1 MFVRGILPLLL
12 AIVIASAAH
21 AQQARPGD
29 VVTGPA
35 RVTDSD
41 KMVVNGVYI
50 LLWGVDGPEK
60 GQPCYLNNQLYD
72 CHAIA
77 LRELQILT
85 AQGPVTCTIEND
97 PNRLRRGRIY
107 GTCTSRDGKDIAE
120 QLVRAGH
127 ALAFV
132 DQTDKYKPIEAI
144 AEADKV
150 GLFRGSFM
158 EPWAFAT
165 AITGANQ

>member
-1 MFVRGILPLLL
+1 MILRGILTLFFALGAVP
-12 AIVIASAAH
+12 AAH

-60 GQPCYLNNQLYD
+60 GQPCYQNNQLYD
-72 CHAIA
+72 CHSIA
-77 LRELQILT
+77 LRALQILT
-85 AQGPVTCTIEND
+85 AQGPVTCTIESD
-97 PNRLRRGRIY
+97 PSRLRRGRIY
-107 GTCTSRDGKDIAE
+107 ATCTSSDGKDIAE

-127 ALAFV
+127 ALAFL
-132 DQTDKYKPIEAI
+132 DQTDKYKPAEAI
-144 AEADKV
+144 AQAEQV